1 MNSAR
6 GTRFLAL
13 LCWSVKCGRDWT
25 SCLSDEM
32 DVLREVPTD
41 ARPHFPD
48 KRRKK
53 RKKNKWVEQNRANWK
68 SSIRKSQVNLFIA
81 TNDVP
86 FLLPGIKST
95 GNYYSNGSS
104 RHFRPARRPA
114 PHCGDP
120 GYQLFGQHSAKR
132 KGQCDAAHGAARRDH
147 TQRQGGNAHMAT
159 ATDWGVRWPRRL
171 FALVIESP
179 TKAPLSFSMRLKR
192 SGT

>member
-1 MNSAR
+1 MR
-6 GTRFLAL
+6 
-13 LCWSVKCGRDWT
+13 WT
-25 SCLSDEM
+25 SCVRFQLMRGPISQTKGE
-32 DVLREVPTD
+32 
-41 ARPHFPD
+41 
-48 KRRKK
+48 RKE
-53 RKKNKWVEQNRANWK
+53 KNKWVEQNRANWK
-68 SSIRKSQVNLFIA
+68 SSIRKRQVNLFIA

>member
-53 RKKNKWVEQNRANWK
+53 RKKNK
-68 SSIRKSQVNLFIA
+68 
-81 TNDVP
+81 
-86 FLLPGIKST
+86 
-95 GNYYSNGSS
+95 
-104 RHFRPARRPA
+104 
-114 PHCGDP
+114 
-120 GYQLFGQHSAKR
+120 
-132 KGQCDAAHGAARRDH
+132 
-147 TQRQGGNAHMAT
+147 
-159 ATDWGVRWPRRL
+159 
-171 FALVIESP
+171 
-179 TKAPLSFSMRLKR
+179 
-192 SGT
+192 